1 MKHLKLL
8 LKPLFNQRHT
18 FFQLIFWGWN
28 LIFLSVVY
36 CGITPLVGIWLIIA
50 TFEGVVPLDF
60 ALTLLALIAVPT
72 ASTFYGLK
80 YLKNQPAKLM
90 QWFYGVEAPLMT
102 WCLVRLFLIRE
113 LTFANTLILGT
124 MLVCIAAFAIE
135 VLRGYRGNQKVFS
148 WVQAIA
154 HTLML
159 FTGVYLGTV
168 LLFYV
173 LPVAGYL
180 IGGAFLLAVGL
191 VMELV
196 SFDWG
201 TIPQVVYHLARDFFT
216 FNWFEGLGMT
226 LVYLWSLGWYLIFG
240 ICFMLL
246 FGFSAALFVG
256 MPFAITHLYINSG
269 KKILQAFA
277 QQHGNLRTIQVS
289 SVVVVTWL
297 MIFNIFNQQPQV
309 KAFSLLEA
317 DLTRPELL
325 AESSTIRRGL
335 INANLYPYRYLSTR
349 EGNDHIY
356 KMYNELH
363 LPQSVS
369 RFFQDRY
376 NQLLAPFLYQGS
388 QGDVEKSAQLYA
400 EFFDAPIQQAERRAV
415 RHAIQSTAI
424 VDEAKAG
431 LLNIDQKKVWLAKQ
445 EVKINPQ
452 GDWADVEIHE
462 VYENQTNDVEEIL
475 YYFSLPE
482 SAAITGLWLGESD
495 NLEQRFAFQVA
506 PRGAAQEVY
515 NAQVERTR
523 PVDPA
528 LLEQVGSGQYRL
540 RAFPVPPKRT
550 ISNNGSNLDTP
561 QMHLWLTYKV
571 MQQEQGWALPKL
583 AEKRNI
589 FWTWQTKRIRDG
601 KIKWLFE
608 DAWLENFG
616 SQPNYP
622 NNSARKTHQLNLQ
635 NGYAVTAQPLSQQDY
650 ALPQNQKYALIL
662 DTSYSMGDRQSE
674 IRQAIDWWHKN
685 LTSQGNNKV
694 DLYLTDVYSAKAKR
708 FEDLNSFNLNQLT
721 FYGSLQT
728 NEMLQQFQAGR
739 NNQDYDAILLLTDE
753 GSYELASDQSTLPE
767 MNAPLWMVH
776 LGGKLP
782 KAYEDNVL
790 EAIQNSNGGVATDIS
805 TVIKRLGTEAAKG
818 TLVVD
823 GYSWTINQAN
833 SATSNPQGIE
843 PIAARQLVS
852 NLGHQ
857 NKNQLSLQDLD
868 TIHQIA
874 KDNQIVTPYSSMIVL
889 VNDQQREQLKAA
901 EAKTDRFER
910 EVETGAEQLDTPFN
924 PFETTQ
930 VSGVPEP
937 DLWILLIIVTLAL
950 FLVHEFS
957 STSQDQG

>member
-1 MKHLKLL
+1 MENLKLL
-8 LKPLFNQRHT
+8 RNVI
-18 FFQLIFWGWN
+18 FQTIFWGWN

-50 TFEGVVPLDF
+50 TFEGVIPLDF

-80 YLKNQPAKLM
+80 YLRNQPAKLM
-90 QWFYGVEAPLMT
+90 RWFYGVEAPLVT

-168 LLFYV
+168 LLFYAI
-173 LPVAGYL
+173 PVAVYV
-180 IGGAFLLAVGL
+180 IERAYYLAV
-191 VMELV
+191 E
-196 SFDWG
+196 
-201 TIPQVVYHLARDFFT
+201 FFS
-216 FNWFEGLGMT
+216 FNWVEGFWSSLTYIYIFNVGHW
-226 LVYLWSLGWYLIFG
+226 LWYSTIGLSL
-240 ICFMLL
+240 MLL
-246 FGFSAALFVG
+246 FGFSASLFVG
-256 MPFAITHLYINSG
+256 MPFVITNLYINSG
-269 KKILQAFA
+269 KKILQAFT
-277 QQHGNLRTIQVS
+277 QQHGKIRTIQVGT
-289 SVVVVTWL
+289 VVVVTWL

-309 KAFSLLEA
+309 KAFRLLESS
-317 DLTRPELL
+317 LNRSELL

-356 KMYNELH
+356 QMYNDLH
-363 LPQSVS
+363 LPQPVA
-369 RFFQDRY
+369 RFFQNRY
-376 NQLLAPFLYQGS
+376 NQLLSPFLYQGS

-482 SAAITGLWLGESD
+482 SAAITGLWLGESED
-495 NLEQRFAFQVA
+495 LGQRFTYQVA

-528 LLEQVGSGQYRL
+528 LLEQVGPGQYRL
-540 RAFPVPPKRT
+540 RAFPVPPKTT
-550 ISNNGSNLDTP
+550 ISNNSGNLDTP

-571 MQQEQGWALPKL
+571 MQQEQGWALPLL

-601 KIKWLFE
+601 KIKWLFG

-616 SQPNYP
+616 GKP
-622 NNSARKTHQLNLQ
+622 NNLERKTHQLNLQ
-635 NGYAVTAQPLSQQDY
+635 NGYTVAVQPLSQQDY
-650 ALPQNQKYALIL
+650 ALPQNKKYALIL
-662 DTSYSMGDRQSE
+662 DTSYSMGDRQTE
-674 IRQAIDWWHKN
+674 IRQSIDWWQKN
-685 LTSQGNNKV
+685 LGSSTHNEV
-694 DLYLTDVYSAKAKR
+694 DLYLTDADSVKAKR
-708 FEDLNSFNLNQLT
+708 FQDFNSLNLNQLT

-728 NEMLQQFQAGR
+728 NEMLQQFQTLR
-739 NNQDYDAILLLTDE
+739 HNQDYDAILLLTDE
-753 GSYELASDQSTLPE
+753 GSYELAEDQPALPE
-767 MNAPLWMVH
+767 MNAPVWMVH

-782 KAYEDNVL
+782 KAYEDKTL
-790 EAIQNSNGGVATDIS
+790 ETIQNSNGGVATNIP
-805 TVIKRLGTEAAKG
+805 TVIKRLGTEEAKG

-823 GYSWTINQAN
+823 EYSWNIFKTDSTT
-833 SATSNPQGIE
+833 SAAQGIE
-843 PIAARQLVS
+843 PITARQLVS
-852 NLGHQ
+852 HLGHQ
-857 NKNQLSLQDLD
+857 GKNQLSLQELD
-868 TIHQIA
+868 AIHQIA
-874 KDNQIVTPYSSMIVL
+874 KDNKIVTPYSSMIVL

-901 EAKTDRFER
+901 EAKTDRFKR

-937 DLWILLIIVTLAL
+937 DLWILLIILTLAL
-950 FLVHEFS
+950 FLVHVLVHEFP
-957 STSQDQG
+957 STSQDQGEYQNLGNDGLD